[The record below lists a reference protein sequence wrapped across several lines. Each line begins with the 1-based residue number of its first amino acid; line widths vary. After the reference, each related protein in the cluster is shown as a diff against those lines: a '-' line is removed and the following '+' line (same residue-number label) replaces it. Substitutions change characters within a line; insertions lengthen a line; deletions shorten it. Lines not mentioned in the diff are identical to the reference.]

1 MLAGLAFRS
10 AGAWSVASFGTS
22 DCTAVRSV
30 ADCHL
35 ASLLT
40 TAACATSV
48 RPDWRH
54 SAAE

>member
-40 TAACATSV
+40 AAACATSV